1 MEKEE
6 VRTELQYMQKT
17 CFSETV
23 LLKVVQNDANLALGV
38 EIHMDFRSL
47 FKLFLVLQ
55 VRNIPHQIH
64 LLAVKHFTFFSPNIF
79 NKRVN

>member
-6 VRTELQYMQKT
+6 VRTELQYMQKS
-17 CFSETV
+17 CFAETV
-23 LLKVVQNDANLALGV
+23 LLKVVQNDANLVLGV

-55 VRNIPHQIH
+55 VRNTPHRIH
-64 LLAVKHFTFFSPNIF
+64 LLAVKHFNFSPQNIF
-79 NKRVN
+79 NKPVN